1 MKQKT
6 IIPLEFTQNQLS
18 HFAVLCGAL
27 AENSSESIKD
37 LKFPREFR
45 EVFAA
50 KMTSVQDVTLFES
63 AEMRNVITAKPS
75 EFLRSV
81 WLFSKKRL

>member
-6 IIPLEFTQNQLS
+6 IVPLELTQNQLA

-27 AENSSESIKD
+27 ADDSEVSIKS

-45 EVFAA
+45 EVFAS
-50 KMTSVQDVTLFES
+50 KLTSVEDVTLMES
-63 AEMRNVITAKPS
+63 ADMREAIVARPS
-75 EFLRSV
+75 EFLKHV